1 KPMAPGFCF
10 TRRETPSFPRPP
22 TPTGQLTDV
31 FTPTLLLNSG
41 DALARKSTQ
50 MYVVPDPW
58 ARCAAV
64 ISLARSDTLSLS
76 FASAGSF
83 HLVILPRKISART
96 GPLNL
101 SSVVTFGML

>member
-1 KPMAPGFCF
+1 MAPGVCF
-10 TRRETPSFPRPP
+10 TRPETPSFPRPP

-50 MYVVPDPW
+50 MYVVPDP
-58 ARCAAV
+58 
-64 ISLARSDTLSLS
+64 SARSATLIPVADGFTLSLS
-76 FASAGSF
+76 FASAVSF

-101 SSVVTFGML
+101 SSVVT